1 MKILWH
7 SNSPSAP
14 TGYGN
19 QTDLFTRMIAA
30 DPEHE
35 VIISAFYGREGSPA
49 RAGETGIMELPRH
62 RDLHGN
68 DIIQAHYHMNGSE
81 AVVSLMDPWVL
92 EPMRWGTLNWCAW
105 VPVDSA
111 PCSPENLAS
120 IAHAKHVWSMSR
132 FGHAQLQKA
141 GVNPV
146 YVPHGVDTGEYIPM
160 DRAAARKALE
170 EFTGVEIGDKFLVTT
185 VAANK
190 GSPSRKNFAGMIE
203 AFAKFHAVYPESLF
217 YLHTDPNGHN
227 GGDHLPTIA
236 KAFGV
241 EDALIFP
248 TQYYYATNQIMPSF
262 VNKIYNAADVFML
275 LSYGEGFGIPII
287 EAQAA
292 GCPVIVTN
300 GSACAELCLSGWTVK
315 AQEIHA
321 MNGRFGCRWW
331 MADVDDAV
339 NLLRTA
345 YEDRKSGMIQQMR
358 DKARTLALAYDYKL
372 VYETYMKPALARIAR
387 DIDDV
392 PRFHPDAIEVVQ
404 GKKAQGITLK
414 RVCVGEFEFAIYE
427 NPTGGTAKDA
437 AIEAIRDYGL
447 DQIELEDGDLVVDVG
462 ANVGIVSLYL
472 AKKFPKCQVIAF
484 EPHPETFEYLK
495 LNVEVNGLENVC
507 VEDYAMAG
515 DLRMVSLGGNVD
527 KNAGGVHIFGD
538 GAKIP
543 TITLPDVIQQETV
556 GLLKLDCEGAE
567 WEILRG
573 ADLSNVKR
581 IRGELHTNAQLEY
594 DAELVARVVESVP
607 DTVFTVREIEDFSP
621 HPPAPSPTG
630 GEGERKPKSVI
641 VGRKEFFYVPDVT
654 VIIPTLNGAA
664 TIERAVSYALAQPEI
679 SVEVIVIDDGSTDD
693 TVEIVNRYGG
703 QRVKLAEMPF
713 NMGQVAAMNAGLAAA
728 RGRYILFHGDDDW
741 LEVNGLA
748 PLVKAMDD
756 APDNVGF
763 AYGHLQYH
771 GKRFDLMRAKPYNRE
786 DYKTHFP
793 AGTGMIWR
801 RCLYSEQGIQYRTL
815 HDGKTAHAE
824 DFDLVLQIIKAGYVG
839 LAVDALVIHYTLAD
853 GRATAWLHANQHSGV
868 LAKFKERHPEFVGQL

>member
-30 DPEHE
+30 DPDHE

-49 RAGETGIMELPRH
+49 RAGETGIMELPRY

-68 DIIQAHYHMNGSE
+68 DIIQAHYHMNGVE
-81 AVVSLMDPWVL
+81 AVISLMDPWVL

-132 FGHAQLQKA
+132 FGHTQLEKA

-146 YVPHGVDTGEYIPM
+146 YVPHGVDTEVYHPI
-160 DRAAARKALE
+160 DRVAARKALE

-203 AFAKFHAVYPESLF
+203 AFAKFHAAYPESVF
-217 YLHTDPNGHN
+217 YLHTDPHGHN

-236 KAFGV
+236 KAHGV

-248 TQYYYATNQIMPSF
+248 THYYYANNQIMPSF
-262 VNKIYNAADVFML
+262 VNKVYNAADVFML

-345 YEDRKSGMIQQMR
+345 YEGRKEGHDQQMR
-358 DKARTLALAYDYKL
+358 DKARRLALAYDYKL
-372 VYETYMKPALARIAR
+372 VYEMYMKPALAKLN
-387 DIDDV
+387 
-392 PRFHPDAIEVVQ
+392 PPQENPHPLTPSPLRKEGELKTVQ
-404 GKKAQGITLK
+404 
-414 RVCVGEFEFAIYE
+414 VGEFEFKIYE

-447 DQIELEDGDLVVDVG
+447 DQIDLADGDLVVDVG
-462 ANVGIVSLYL
+462 ANVGIVSLYM
-472 AKKFPKCQVIAF
+472 AKKFPKCRVIAF
-484 EPHPETFEYLK
+484 EPHGQTFDYLL
-495 LNVEVNGLENVC
+495 LNIKANGLANIKVLHLA
-507 VEDYAMAG
+507 VTADGRA
-515 DLRMVSLGGNVD
+515 VSLGGDVKN
-527 KNAGGVHIFGD
+527 NAGGVHIFGTHEIGMKSTTLD
-538 GAKIP
+538 QW
-543 TITLPDVIQQETV
+543 ITKDDCV

-567 WEILRG
+567 WEILGKSFLNWR
-573 ADLSNVKR
+573 NVKR
-581 IRGELHTNAQLEY
+581 IRGELHTNAQLAY
-594 DAELVARVVESVP
+594 DAELVARVVEAVP
-607 DTVFTVREIEDFSP
+607 DTVFTVREIADFDKPP
-621 HPPAPSPTG
+621 HPPTPSPLRN
-630 GEGERKPKSVI
+630 EGEKDSDN
-641 VGRKEFFYVPDVT
+641 VPDVT

-664 TIERAVSYALAQPEI
+664 TIERAIEAAIANRGFYRNPDSIGIQ
-679 SVEVIVIDDGSTDD
+679 VIVVDDGSMDNTDELVRQWGYK
-693 TVEIVNRYGG
+693 VELI
-703 QRVKLAEMPF
+703 EMPF
-713 NMGQVAAMNAGLAAA
+713 NMGQVAAMNAGLKAA

-748 PLVKAMDD
+748 PLVKAMD
-756 APDNVGF
+756 AAGDNVGF

-771 GKRFDLMRAKPYNRE
+771 GKRTDLMRAKPYNRE

-801 RCLYSEQGIQYRTL
+801 RCLYTEKGIQYRTL

-824 DFDLVLQIIKAGYVG
+824 DFDLVLQIIKAGYEGV
-839 LAVDALVIHYTLAD
+839 AVDALVIHYTLAD
-853 GRATAWLHANQHSGV
+853 GRATAWLHANQHNGV